1 MAASIGKRENVMAPY
16 MLQQTVLRGESTVA
30 GADYYQAGNLLDQNN
45 RPVGVFTMV
54 TNTFSNV
61 TNRPVS
67 LNLDTGM
74 LTLQLF
80 FEAQGQGGSG
90 RIQETMVLKGAPIFV
105 GPLPLTPDPGPGHF
119 VPPRQVRRANG
130 SVSAATPLFASF
142 ITHHW
147 SLTPISNSPT
157 NTQFQLVIV

>member
-90 RIQETMVLKGAPIFV
+90 RI
-105 GPLPLTPDPGPGHF
+105 
-119 VPPRQVRRANG
+119 
-130 SVSAATPLFASF
+130 
-142 ITHHW
+142 
-147 SLTPISNSPT
+147 
-157 NTQFQLVIV
+157 